1 MNNPARYI
9 GNTILIKSDDMFIN
23 NDLTLARKKNKN
35 RFVGVTMFFITGT
48 RSDGY
53 EARIHHMQSRKRQLA
68 DLKIN
73 S

>member
-1 MNNPARYI
+1 
-9 GNTILIKSDDMFIN
+9 MFIN

-53 EARIHHMQSRKRQLA
+53 EARRSITCNPEKGSL
-68 DLKIN
+68 LT
-73 S
+73 

>member
-9 GNTILIKSDDMFIN
+9 GNTILIKRDDMFIN

-53 EARIHHMQSRKRQLA
+53 EARRSITCNPEKGSL
-68 DLKIN
+68 LT
-73 S
+73 